1 MTHRINAVVLAVFAS
16 SLAVAIE
23 LGTSGPASA
32 AGECLTRSGSESD
45 QAGRVHHRRCRYFE
59 TTKVTASPTAL
70 PNDQPSP
77 NGSPE
82 QSWLSRLV
90 AGLKQK
96 LSIGIQ
102 EPAPPEDATTGT
114 SIPAPNPPKRSAR
127 AFKHRSHVASRQ
139 EMRDAARPDV
149 SRPDDAQS
157 QSSARPGGAR
167 RHQDRLYGASDA
179 HPANYS
185 VASYKRWPRSS
196 AASPSTT
203 RATTAEQPFA
213 GRLADAIAPASA
225 TANIKLAPPFGTP
238 TYAQIEIPEVSRDDP
253 APPQSKAPPQP
264 PFKPQLTPLPQYADV
279 LGMLPSPEQLARD
292 DIAPPL
298 SATPQSD
305 PHRAAPSS
313 AAAYSGWS
321 IQLFWTGPFEMAFA
335 FVPLALALVL
345 LAGAYE
351 RRRNASN
358 AVDHERVAIRPV
370 LSWPLR

>member
-1 MTHRINAVVLAVFAS
+1 MTHRINALVLAVFAS

-32 AGECLTRSGSESD
+32 ARECLTRSGSESD

-90 AGLKQK
+90 AGLKHK
-96 LSIGIQ
+96 LSIGTQ

-185 VASYKRWPRSS
+185 VASYKRWPLSS

-213 GRLADAIAPASA
+213 GRLADASPSA
-225 TANIKLAPPFGTP
+225 AI
-238 TYAQIEIPEVSRDDP
+238 IV
-253 APPQSKAPPQP
+253 KAP
-264 PFKPQLTPLPQYADV
+264 KPEPTPDQITA
-279 LGMLPSPEQLARD
+279 GGF
-292 DIAPPL
+292 L
-298 SATPQSD
+298 S
-305 PHRAAPSS
+305 
-313 AAAYSGWS
+313 
-321 IQLFWTGPFEMAFA
+321 L
-335 FVPLALALVL
+335 
-345 LAGAYE
+345 
-351 RRRNASN
+351 
-358 AVDHERVAIRPV
+358 
-370 LSWPLR
+370 

>member
-1 MTHRINAVVLAVFAS
+1 MTHRINALVLAVFAS

-32 AGECLTRSGSESD
+32 ARECLTRSGSESD

-70 PNDQPSP
+70 PNDQPSA

-96 LSIGIQ
+96 LSIGTQ

-157 QSSARPGGAR
+157 QSSARLGGAR

-185 VASYKRWPRSS
+185 VASYKRSPLSS

-225 TANIKLAPPFGTP
+225 TANIKLAPPFGTL
-238 TYAQIEIPEVSRDDP
+238 TYSQIEIPEVSRDDP

-298 SATPQSD
+298 SVTPQSD
-305 PHRAAPSS
+305 PHRAAPSG
-313 AAAYSGWS
+313 AAAYSGWG
-321 IQLFWTGPFEMAFA
+321 IQSFWTGPFEMAVA
-335 FVPLALALVL
+335 LVLLALALVL
-345 LAGAYE
+345 HE

-358 AVDHERVAIRPV
+358 AATT
-370 LSWPLR
+370 SG